1 MNNIS
6 VVQPQ
11 AKLSLIIDD
20 APPTDK
26 APVALVAPI
35 EPLATKLDLTGIKGY
50 TQKRKSLKVMKM
62 KADTIDELRKAFAIF
77 EKTELQL
84 NHSVVLF
91 VAQIVEDIFNKPLQ
105 GDIKREIVIDVCH
118 TFFNGDAALVE
129 MVLELVFEKVIKT
142 TLWRRNKQRL
152 KNVALFFFEIFGPSI
167 QSNLSSRLKL

>member
-6 VVQPQ
+6 VVQQPRVESN
-11 AKLSLIIDD
+11 LSLIIDD
-20 APPTDK
+20 EVK
-26 APVALVAPI
+26 
-35 EPLATKLDLTGIKGY
+35 EPLATLTPVSVSKLDLTGIKGF
-50 TQKRKSLKVMKM
+50 TEKRKSLKIMKM
-62 KADTIDELRKAFAIF
+62 KADTINELRKAFSIF

-91 VAQIVEDIFNKPLQ
+91 VAQIVEDIFNKPNQ

-118 TFFNGDAALVE
+118 TFFNADTALVE

-152 KNVALFFFEIFGPSI
+152 KNIALFFFEIFGPSI